1 MTRSANLYAFSFSQV
16 SETKLHEV
24 DEKLDEIEQILSL
37 YEAKLE
43 SVPEE
48 YFENLPE
55 VAMAEVEEN
64 VVARTENP
72 LMVEQQARTVAVAAA
87 GGRGKT
93 EKGRKTAKGQ
103 AKGKT
108 TVAAKGGATD
118 KKEDAKKSYVP
129 PPPNDGV
136 KISAP
141 AGVPKVKTFPIS
153 SGPCPPIM
161 SIPGVETAAKETPA
175 ASGEGG
181 PEGGGAAAPEEPID
195 DGFTPEQRRKMEL
208 ESDPGFKTYL
218 MMKRM
223 RMPLINIRIKIK
235 TENKGYK
242 ETDMNVS
249 TCKESNYFYSFSRQR
264 KR

>member
-1 MTRSANLYAFSFSQV
+1 MRKCKACFDLSDVSFSQV

-55 VAMAEVEEN
+55 VPMAEVEEN

-93 EKGRKTAKGQ
+93 EKGRKTMMKST
-103 AKGKT
+103 AKGKAST
-108 TVAAKGGATD
+108 AAKGGAAAKNDDT
-118 KKEDAKKSYVP
+118 KKSYVP
-129 PPPNDGV
+129 PPPKDGA
-136 KISAP
+136 KISQP

-153 SGPCPPIM
+153 SGPCPPMM
-161 SIPGVETAAKETPA
+161 SIPGIETASKETPA
-175 ASGEGG
+175 ANGEGG
-181 PEGGGAAAPEEPID
+181 PEGGGGAAAAEEPID

-235 TENKGYK
+235 TENKGYA
-242 ETDMNVS
+242 ESDMNVS
-249 TCKESNYFYSFSRQR
+249 ITTHLT
-264 KR
+264 